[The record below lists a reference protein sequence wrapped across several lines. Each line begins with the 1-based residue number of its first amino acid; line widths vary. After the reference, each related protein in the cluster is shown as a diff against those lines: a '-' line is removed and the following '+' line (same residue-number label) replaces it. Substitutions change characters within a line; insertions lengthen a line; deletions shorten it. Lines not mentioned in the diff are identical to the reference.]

1 MSIRRSLSWT
11 LGQQVGML
19 VLQIVN
25 LMIIARLLT
34 PEEIGVFVVAV
45 SVMTMIQALRE
56 MGLSNYLIRDPDLH
70 DDTIRAVFG
79 MSIALCLVLAG
90 GLALSRHMIAG
101 WMEAPEIATVLLL
114 ISLAILVF
122 PVEQTASALL
132 RREMRF
138 DVLARVALTARL
150 TGIVTSIAL
159 ALWGLSTMALVWGLM
174 AEVALRVTLLSRAE
188 PRHLRLGPSLR
199 GWRPLIG
206 FGVWTTGASLAG
218 QATVEGNKLLIG
230 AFLGTGPVAI
240 FDRAA
245 RIPGMVRRGLFGPL
259 GQVMLP
265 SFAKDLR
272 DGRPIGPK
280 VARLT
285 AITSGM
291 VWPIFAVLAILSDE
305 IVLLILGPQW
315 GQAAV
320 ILPWLLLAQSILSL
334 LPQPEQILVPHG
346 HVRRLMA
353 LRMVQLTV
361 SLTIAAVSLQ
371 WGLEAFAMARFF
383 NAAAF
388 LLASWVAI
396 SPYMDVSLSGL
407 ARGHAKSTLPLLV
420 TAAPVALWKFGWLGG
435 GSYLA
440 LVALL
445 VLAAALGLGTLMLI
459 KHPLGEEI
467 SRTVTWLRDR
477 RRLT

>member
-11 LGQQVGML
+11 LGQQGGMMI
-19 VLQIVN
+19 LQIVN

-34 PEEIGVFVVAV
+34 PSEIGVFVVAV

-56 MGLSNYLIRDPDLH
+56 MGLSNYLIRDPKLN

-79 MSIALCLVLAG
+79 MSIALCVVLAG
-90 GLALSRHMIAG
+90 GLVLLRHVIAD
-101 WMEAPEIATVLLL
+101 WMEAPEIAAVLLL
-114 ISLAILVF
+114 ISLAILIF

-132 RREMRF
+132 RRDMRF
-138 DVLARVALTARL
+138 GIMARVTLTARF

-159 ALWGLSTMALVWGLM
+159 ALMGLSTMALVWGLM
-174 AEVALRVTLLSRAE
+174 AEVAVRVTQLSLAE
-188 PRHLRLGPSLR
+188 SRHLRLGPSLR
-199 GWRPLIG
+199 GWRPLMG

-240 FDRAA
+240 FDRTA
-245 RIPGMVRRGLFGPL
+245 RIPGMVRRGIFGPL

-265 SFAKDLR
+265 SFSRDLR

-285 AITSGM
+285 AITTGI
-291 VWPIFAVLAILSDE
+291 VWPLFAVLAMLSNE

-320 ILPWLLLAQSILSL
+320 ILPWLLLAQSLLAL
-334 LPQPEQILVPHG
+334 LPQPDQILVPHG
-346 HVRRLMA
+346 HVRRLMV
-353 LRMVQLTV
+353 LRMVQV
-361 SLTIAAVSLQ
+361 SASLSIAAVSVQ
-371 WGLEAFAMARFF
+371 WGLEAFAMARFL
-383 NAAAF
+383 NALIF
-388 LLASWVAI
+388 VLASWVAI
-396 SPYMDVSLSGL
+396 SPYMDVSLGAL
-407 ARGHAKSTLPLLV
+407 ARGHAKSALVLLV
-420 TAAPVALWKFGWLGG
+420 TATPVALWKFGGLGG
-435 GSYLA
+435 GSYLVLA
-440 LVALL
+440 ALL
-445 VLAAALGLGTLMLI
+445 VLTVALGLGITLALR
-459 KHPLGEEI
+459 HPLGEEI
-467 SRTVTWLRDR
+467 LRTARWLRDR